1 LQIKNINI
9 KLWHNIIIEKLK
21 KINNMSIYYDRY
33 KLFRFNSEIELLP
46 GIIVPASSSDKTV
59 VYKKGQ
65 SRLDKISND
74 YYNNPYS
81 GWLIMQANP
90 QFGGLE
96 FNIPDGSLIR
106 VPYPFNEAISGYIT
120 QVSNYK
126 QLYG

>member
-1 LQIKNINI
+1 MAQ
-9 KLWHNIIIEKLK
+9 
-21 KINNMSIYYDRY
+21 YYDRY
-33 KLFRFNSEIELLP
+33 KSFKINTGIEPIP
-46 GIIVPASSSDKTV
+46 GIIIPQSNTDKSV

-81 GWLIMQANP
+81 GWMIMQANP

-96 FNIPDGSLIR
+96 FNIPDGALIR
-106 VPYPFNEAISGYIT
+106 VPYPFGEAVSRYIT
-120 QVSNYK
+120 QVTKHK

>member
-1 LQIKNINI
+1 
-9 KLWHNIIIEKLK
+9 
-21 KINNMSIYYDRY
+21 MSQYYDRY
-33 KLFRFNSEIELLP
+33 KPFRVESGIEP
-46 GIIVPASSSDKTV
+46 VAGIIIPQSSTDKSV

-96 FNIPDGSLIR
+96 FNIPDGAVIR
-106 VPYPFNEAISGYIT
+106 VPYPFGDAVSRYIT
-120 QVSNYK
+120 QVTRYK

>member
-1 LQIKNINI
+1 MAQ
-9 KLWHNIIIEKLK
+9 
-21 KINNMSIYYDRY
+21 YYDRY
-33 KLFRFNSEIELLP
+33 KLFRFNSEIEPMP

-74 YYNNPYS
+74 YYNNAYS

>member
-1 LQIKNINI
+1 
-9 KLWHNIIIEKLK
+9 
-21 KINNMSIYYDRY
+21 MSAYYDRY
-33 KLFRFNSEIELLP
+33 KSFINGSSIEP
-46 GIIVPASSSDKTV
+46 VAGIIIPQSSDDKTV

-81 GWLIMQANP
+81 GWLIMQSNP

-96 FNIPDGSLIR
+96 FNIPDEAIIR
-106 VPYPFNEAISGYIT
+106 VPYPFDSAINRYIT
-120 QVSNYK
+120 QVSRYK

>member
-1 LQIKNINI
+1 
-9 KLWHNIIIEKLK
+9 
-21 KINNMSIYYDRY
+21 MSQYYDRY
-33 KLFRFNSEIELLP
+33 KPFRVESGIEP
-46 GIIVPASSSDKTV
+46 VAGIIIPQSSTDKSV

-81 GWLIMQANP
+81 GWMIMQANP

-106 VPYPFNEAISGYIT
+106 VPYPFGEAVSRYIT
-120 QVSNYK
+120 QVTRHK

>member
-1 LQIKNINI
+1 MAQ
-9 KLWHNIIIEKLK
+9 
-21 KINNMSIYYDRY
+21 YYDRY
-33 KLFRFNSEIELLP
+33 RQFRNESNIEP
-46 GIIVPASSSDKTV
+46 VAGIIIPQSNTDKSV
-59 VYKKGQ
+59 VYKKGV

-96 FNIPDGSLIR
+96 FNIPDGTIIR
-106 VPYPFNEAISGYIT
+106 VPYPFNEAINRYIT
-120 QVSNYK
+120 QVSRYK

>member
-1 LQIKNINI
+1 MTQ
-9 KLWHNIIIEKLK
+9 
-21 KINNMSIYYDRY
+21 YYDRY
-33 KLFRFNSEIELLP
+33 RQFRVNSEIEPIP
-46 GIIVPASSSDKTV
+46 GIIIPESNSDKTV

-96 FNIPDGSLIR
+96 FNIPDGSTIR
-106 VPYPFNEAISGYIT
+106 IPYPFSEAVSRYIN

>member
-1 LQIKNINI
+1 MAQ
-9 KLWHNIIIEKLK
+9 
-21 KINNMSIYYDRY
+21 YYDRY
-33 KLFRFNSEIELLP
+33 KSFRVESGIEP
-46 GIIVPASSSDKTV
+46 VAGIIIPQSSTDKSV

-81 GWLIMQANP
+81 GWLIMQSNP

-96 FNIPDGSLIR
+96 FNIPDGAVIR
-106 VPYPFNEAISGYIT
+106 VPYPFGDAVSRYIT
-120 QVSNYK
+120 QVTRYK

>member
-1 LQIKNINI
+1 
-9 KLWHNIIIEKLK
+9 
-21 KINNMSIYYDRY
+21 MSQYYDRY
-33 KLFRFNSEIELLP
+33 KPFRVESGIEP
-46 GIIVPASSSDKTV
+46 VAGIIIPQSSTDKSV

-81 GWLIMQANP
+81 GWMIMQANP

-96 FNIPDGSLIR
+96 FNIPDGASIR
-106 VPYPFNEAISGYIT
+106 VPYPFTDVVSRYIT
-120 QVSNYK
+120 QVTIYK

>member
-1 LQIKNINI
+1 
-9 KLWHNIIIEKLK
+9 
-21 KINNMSIYYDRY
+21 MSVYYDRY
-33 KLFRFNSEIELLP
+33 KSFINGSNIEP
-46 GIIVPASSSDKTV
+46 VAGIIIPQSSDDKTV

-81 GWLIMQANP
+81 GWLIMQSNP

-96 FNIPDGSLIR
+96 FNIPDEAIIR
-106 VPYPFNEAISGYIT
+106 VPYPFDSAINRYIT
-120 QVSNYK
+120 QVSRYK

>member
-1 LQIKNINI
+1 
-9 KLWHNIIIEKLK
+9 
-21 KINNMSIYYDRY
+21 MSIYYDRY
-33 KLFRFNSEIELLP
+33 NLFRVESNVEVIPWIKIPQSNT
-46 GIIVPASSSDKTV
+46 DKTV
-59 VYKKGQ
+59 VYKKGK

-96 FNIPDGSLIR
+96 FNIPDGTLIR
-106 VPYPFNEAISGYIT
+106 VPYPFDLAINGYIT
-120 QVSNYK
+120 EVTRYK

>member
-1 LQIKNINI
+1 MAQ
-9 KLWHNIIIEKLK
+9 
-21 KINNMSIYYDRY
+21 YYDRY
-33 KLFRFNSEIELLP
+33 KSFVNGSIIEP
-46 GIIVPASSSDKTV
+46 VAGIIIPQSSDDKTV
-59 VYKKGQ
+59 VYKKGV

-96 FNIPDGSLIR
+96 FNIPDGTAIR
-106 VPYPFNEAISGYIT
+106 VPYPFDDAISRYIT
-120 QVSNYK
+120 QVSRYK